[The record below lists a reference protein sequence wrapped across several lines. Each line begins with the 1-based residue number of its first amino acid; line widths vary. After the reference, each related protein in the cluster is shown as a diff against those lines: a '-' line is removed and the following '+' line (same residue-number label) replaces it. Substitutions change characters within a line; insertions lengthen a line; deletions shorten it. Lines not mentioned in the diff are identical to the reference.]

1 MICPSCHY
9 KNQEHDKACLACNQ
23 NLSKPSQLHFSP
35 RKFRDYALVFLP
47 TVVTIIAIIVG
58 NLFIDDVEKN
68 TSGAIVICAASMG
81 FLALYYIL
89 QRIKFHN
96 FARQRKFAKV
106 KGVIVDHYEEQA
118 RSPIYHP
125 IIQYIVDKKKYRL
138 VHPAGAGSKQMID
151 RKATLFYNP
160 KDPYEAYPAHDYTGL
175 RRVLLSMVLS
185 IIFWMIYSYMLAI
198 A

>member
-9 KNQEHDKACLACNQ
+9 KNQEHNKACLACNQ

-35 RKFRDYALVFLP
+35 RKFRDYVLVFLP
-47 TVVTIIAIIVG
+47 TVV

-68 TSGAIVICAASMG
+68 TSGAIVICAASTG

-96 FARQRKFAKV
+96 FVRRRKFAKV
-106 KGVIVDHYEEQA
+106 KGVIVDHYEEQT

-125 IIQYIVDKKKYRL
+125 IIQYTVDKKKYRL
-138 VHPAGAGSKQMID
+138 VHPAGAGSKQMIN
-151 RKATLFYNP
+151 RKTTLFYNS

-185 IIFWMIYSYMLAI
+185 IIFWMTYSYMLAV